1 MERNYEVVKSKEL
14 STRYD
19 ERYIVISRDTRETL
33 DDAQGYGYK
42 SVRKAYAAYAYK
54 TRTPE
59 QKAAKEKKDA
69 VLKKWCK
76 ENKSFIRDLD
86 QFAFEIAKGS
96 WGPEDKVDTAFIKK
110 MLKDYG
116 YEDLPFTAKELL
128 IFWQKR

>member
-1 MERNYEVVKSKEL
+1 MERSYEVIKSEEL

-116 YEDLPFTAKELL
+116 YKDLPFTARELL
-128 IFWQKR
+128 VFWQKH

>member
-19 ERYIVISRDTRETL
+19 ERYVVISKETGETL

-86 QFAFEIAKGS
+86 QFAFEIVKGS
-96 WGPEDKVDTAFIKK
+96 WGPEDKVDTTFIKK

-116 YEDLPFTAKELL
+116 YENLPFTASELL
-128 IFWQKR
+128 IFWQKH